1 MWLISHV
8 TLGVYHDECEGI
20 HPLTM
25 EQYYGV
31 HGHEQIRLNGQTG
44 AGHPLDEDPEEGD
57 EEIIADGHSGILERL
72 EADIWVQVCHEAVEV
87 PGKGSPFISVEDETK
102 FWLVLDHVM
111 LENTVLTWYG
121 LLSEGDEIEGG
132 ESTLEH
138 IPIGYHGTKYVT
150 VSLAEPVW
158 ARRAKTWCQVLT
170 VLTLFDAS
178 GYFNKQ

>member
-1 MWLISHV
+1 
-8 TLGVYHDECEGI
+8 
-20 HPLTM
+20 M
-25 EQYYGV
+25 ERYYGV
-31 HGHEQIRLNGQTG
+31 HGREQIHLNGQTG

-72 EADIWVQVCHEAVEV
+72 EADIRVQVRHEAVEV
-87 PGKGSPFISVEDETK
+87 PGKGSPFMSVEDETE
-102 FWLVLDHVM
+102 FWSVLDHVM
-111 LENTVLTWYG
+111 LENIVPTWYG

-138 IPIGYHGTKYVT
+138 IPIGRCGTKYVT

-158 ARRAKTWCQVLT
+158 AKWAKTWCQALT

-178 GYFNKQ
+178 GYFDEQ